1 MEIELSQIKT
11 LRKRLDITQEELS
24 RAAGVSQSLIAKI
37 ESGKIDPSF
46 TKVRKITDALYGIQ
60 GKKSLSASDIM
71 SRKIISLS
79 PDDSIDHAV
88 KKMSEHGISQLPV
101 LDKGACVGLITEGGL
116 LFSGNKKP
124 EKVREA
130 MQDCPPI
137 IPSKTPISNL
147 AQLIEYSPLILV
159 SENGELRGAITK
171 TDIIKGIYS
180 GKKKV

>member
-71 SRKIISLS
+71 S